1 MSAIRDTSRAVD
13 LEYNTFS
20 PFQAFQFPFPHPLPS
35 SGIQAISANPMSLL
49 PSPMRQ
55 PHLQPRNSAFA
66 ILSGVA
72 CLIVGF
78 FSWTTLHAEAP
89 PVRVMSFN
97 IRYGTAN
104 DGENHWDKRKDLLT
118 ETIARFD
125 PDFLGTQETLAF
137 QKEYLAQ
144 QFPHLES
151 FGVGRD
157 DGSEKGEMAALFF
170 RKGRFEKLDGG
181 HFWLSPTPDKIGS
194 KGWDAALPRIATWV
208 KLRDR
213 LLPEALPILFLNT
226 HFDHQGSEARFQS
239 AKLIRNKV
247 SELGAGHRVVV
258 TGDFNAG
265 AKTKPHDALF
275 QDASEGSRDT
285 KLFDTYLHSE
295 SPQPDADEGT
305 FSGFR
310 SANVK
315 GARIDWIGVSDHWS
329 IRTAR
334 IDRTQ
339 KEGRTPSDHYPVTA
353 ILRESSSHPMFRA
366 MTYNIHHGRGMDEQV
381 DLLRIAKIIRD
392 ADPDWVAL
400 QEVDQN
406 VTRSGGVDQAAELGR
421 LTDMYVVFGKAIDL
435 QGGAYGQALL
445 SKHPWKEHRVQQLAN
460 LPGREQRIAL
470 VGTTSDGTRS
480 VHLLGTHLD
489 HAHEQLRAQQA
500 EELVQIQLPDGG
512 LRILAGD
519 MNAVK
524 ESVPMQT
531 IGKAWPFPTYNPP
544 IATIPTRDPKRQI
557 DFVFV
562 HGASPDTTFR
572 ARSIATD
579 ASDHLPLLLEW
590 PR

>member
-1 MSAIRDTSRAVD
+1 
-13 LEYNTFS
+13 
-20 PFQAFQFPFPHPLPS
+20 
-35 SGIQAISANPMSLL
+35 MSLL
-49 PSPMRQ
+49 PSLPQHQR
-55 PHLQPRNSAFA
+55 RRFAFA
-66 ILSGVA
+66 ILFQVA
-72 CLIVGF
+72 CLLVGIC
-78 FSWTTLHAEAP
+78 SAPLLQAESP

-104 DGENHWDKRKDLLT
+104 DGENRWDKRKDLLV

-137 QKEYLAQ
+137 QKEFIAQ

-170 RKGRFEKLDGG
+170 RKDRFEKLEGG
-181 HFWLSPTPDKIGS
+181 HFWLSPTPDKVGS

-213 LLPEALPILFLNT
+213 LSEDALPILFLNT
-226 HFDHQGSEARFQS
+226 HFDHQGGNARFES
-239 AKLIRNKV
+239 AKLIRSKV
-247 SELGAGHRVVV
+247 SELGAGHRIVI

-275 QDASEGSRDT
+275 LDDASQANTT
-285 KLFDTYLHSE
+285 KLLDSYTHSE
-295 SPQPDADEGT
+295 SPQPDTDEGT
-305 FSGFR
+305 FCNFR
-310 SANVK
+310 LENRK
-315 GARIDWIGVSDHWS
+315 GARIDWIGVSSHWVV
-329 IRTAR
+329 RTAR
-334 IDRTQ
+334 IDRTHRD
-339 KEGRTPSDHYPVTA
+339 GRTPSDHFPVTA
-353 ILRESSSHPMFRA
+353 ILRESSKPPKFRA
-366 MTYNIHHGRGMDEQV
+366 MSYNIHHGRGMDDKV

-406 VTRSGGVDQAAELGR
+406 VTRSGGLDQAAELGR

-445 SKHPWKEHRVQQLAN
+445 SKHPWKEQRVQQLAN

-470 VGTTSDGTRS
+470 IGATSDGARS
-480 VHLLGTHLD
+480 VHIIGTHLD
-489 HAHEQLRAQQA
+489 HAHDQLRAQQA

-519 MNAVK
+519 MNAVN

-531 IGKAWPFPTYNPP
+531 ITKAWPFPAYNPAV
-544 IATIPTRDPKRQI
+544 ATIPTRDPNRQI

-562 HGASPDTTFR
+562 HGVGRDVPFR
-572 ARSIATD
+572 AYSIATE
-579 ASDHLPLLLEW
+579 ASDHLPLVLEW